1 MSPDV
6 LFLLVRELEL
16 GTEDVYTVQGFRSSF
31 EDWAAEMTDFP
42 RDLVRRCTGHD
53 KRTKVDKAYQRS
65 ALLKKRREVVTA
77 WSDFVAGK

>member
-1 MSPDV
+1 
-6 LFLLVRELEL
+6 
-16 GTEDVYTVQGFRSSF
+16 
-31 EDWAAEMTDFP
+31 MTDFP